1 MPRQLGQLIYL
12 LSAVQLVNSSQSIA
26 SGSRSMSLS
35 ARGRDVGC
43 QHALMPIA
51 VVVLLG
57 ELVSVSATR
66 PPRGRHA
73 AR

>member
-1 MPRQLGQLIYL
+1 MPARSAHLFALA
-12 LSAVQLVNSSQSIA
+12 SAVLVNSSQSIA

-35 ARGRDVGC
+35 ARGRDMGC
-43 QHALMPIA
+43 QPALMPIA